1 MAEKERPLYTLYK
14 GLKANNYD
22 VPDNYDSFEKT
33 LTEAGNGGANS
44 RHALYNSLKEQNFD
58 VPDTYEQFYSNL
70 FTPVNKTTSRAL
82 GGFVPMSDADKA
94 RFSRNA
100 VAISAQAGQAVQ
112 RFKNTQRA
120 SSIKKRQQKKQ
131 SDFGRV
137 DLGTKKTAYGT
148 ENAVRDDFGID
159 QATGKVGTYI
169 TSSGEE
175 IGNEYEAG
183 QQQQAED
190 KYNAAYNDAVKSGEI
205 PSTFDVVDK
214 NGNYDLYE
222 NVGQNG
228 THVTEE
234 GARRQLDAKIADAT
248 ARLADINARIKEIDA
263 RDGNPL
269 LSYSASIG
277 AGSGASTERK
287 QLGLA
292 RTQVENEL
300 RSLDAIQKQPDRNWL
315 QNMWQGFS
323 DTALTANAWDF
334 GLNDFAVMG
343 QMERIKAKADNNIPL
358 TNEEKRLAQSKI
370 GSDAAAALADE
381 EMGRAYRWSGIAGQS
396 VPFMFDFLVTGGFG
410 GLTHAAGR
418 AAVKFAAKKGMG
430 TLGKNVLKYTGVTA
444 ANIVGSYAMAGTE
457 QFFKTGADIMNRH
470 LGTLYQDEN
479 GNYKFGTFD
488 EKGNLVKDGGEEFG
502 TALYKGLTAAMLENY
517 TEKVFRHT
525 HFKRAAS
532 KALSAHFPKFASFLA
547 TKGAPKWMKHL
558 GIDGLGEEIM
568 EEEINIPLNALL
580 VGDNKLSDLGDLK
593 QQGDIIFGIGLSVG
607 SMYALDTIIP
617 KGVAKIYN
625 NAQYYRFKNKMD
637 NVDSRLQQMMG
648 DRWNEWKDKIDG
660 TPNEEM
666 GVVIRDVS
674 QQKQSGSLNEQEINS
689 IGDYISNLAKVRG
702 YNLAKTT
709 EVEAK
714 AATGEETTPEDEHQ
728 QEQEQAYSEGQ
739 DAEGEEKH
747 EIQMQ
752 TAEAEANLAS
762 MLGVSV
768 EQMENVDLDSMLGEN
783 DQLDLAIYEYQS
795 ANARYQGVMDK
806 AQSAVDSAEENAR
819 AEVQR
824 RMDASRGTVR
834 NATIKSASND
844 LNGGEDYGVYIVSGN
859 VATNEDGTINVADS
873 DDMILYFDPLTGK
886 IEHADASRFS
896 SLGEEVD
903 AELTIQQTVEL
914 ARQDAIAGVTRDI
927 DGKVGEG
934 SQFVVIDNQGQQHI
948 YEVLADNGDGTAF
961 ISIDGNV
968 MENVFPSFDELQK
981 MKDDT
986 DKMRVSDYVA
996 ERQAEREQQQ
1006 QVDEQEKQKAE
1017 KKVKSIDWSQLIDP
1031 DGNITTA
1038 TIEGE
1043 DKLAFVVGR
1052 TPSGKLRVAYL
1063 NDDDTVEKRKGL
1075 VSPDKVMLGEP
1086 IALDEYRQMMGDT
1099 NNEQST
1105 NGEEIV
1111 DDASTKEVE
1120 DSGETGGSGSGIES
1134 KVVSDKDFDIDSNA
1148 QSSEN
1153 VSKEKEAPKFSD
1165 GTPIPLDKDGEV
1177 DFSQMTPGQAVEW
1190 YDTNLG
1196 DDAQGVIDA
1205 SVASAKKALDKAQKV
1220 SVKPAKPSEMVKAR
1234 QEKLASIDA
1243 AQTAY
1248 DNAVAVSNAYNEM
1261 LLGRALETPGGRKS
1275 LLDKAK
1281 AKFDRLKNKD
1291 EWKNNQ
1297 QALWNETI
1305 GNVLHRL
1312 YDGTGIN
1319 VFDPVPLT
1327 IEEYVSGSLVP
1338 YSLNYE
1344 GTDTSKGVKQET
1356 GLERKDFA
1364 KSHVL
1369 AAEGKGMTVDAF
1381 VHKLWDNRP
1390 SQFDSATTQ
1399 DIRAALLS
1407 LITSDMNAYDM
1418 RNVIQ
1423 SNRIAEAERMLE
1435 DEKNAADNA
1444 AHQEEQKENAGVDTS
1459 AEEGTTP
1466 EEDELSPEETGTSEE
1481 QQSGE
1486 QLDNTPS
1493 DNMIFG
1499 EQLSENDLP
1508 FSPNDGNQVV
1518 GSEERKEMVD
1528 KNKVTVE
1535 QVSEAFIPKKLQRA
1549 IARIAKMMPKVDGKP
1564 LNVQYLYSADADGWF
1579 DRDTNTLYLALD
1591 SSKALQMVFGHEM
1604 THAIKSM
1611 NTSAYDELKGL
1622 VKEFLGADFDKAVD
1636 ATEKFYN
1643 AHGVNYDNKE
1653 DYEEEVIAD
1662 GIGTIIND
1670 LNLTK
1675 GIALRMSHPLLAA
1688 FHDVLMKIRLAF
1700 RLSDDGT
1707 YEMLTHAVR
1716 TIEKAYVDTAKGTFN
1731 DNQGE
1736 SGEHVAFSLREKPEP
1751 KKKGVG
1757 YKVFFLKDG
1766 KLYPPMVANPN
1777 GAATPVGVWL
1787 DADAAPIAGESK
1799 TGRPQVKQGGKGTQ
1813 GGSGK
1818 LAYRPGWHLGVIPYA
1833 LQFNRKDAE
1842 GNKTLFPKDFVFA
1855 EVEYAADVDYQKEAN
1870 EAGINPSGKY
1880 QHSLAGLKHLPT
1892 DGYYMYRT
1900 NPNPETDPWVITG
1913 AMKVNRILTRAEQA
1927 DLVKKA
1933 GRTPQI
1939 IQEGDNVTDDV
1950 VAAINHEIANAPKFS
1965 LKVYH
1970 GSGADFDEFDFDHMG
1985 EGAGSQAFGWGGYVT
2000 SSKKIGKSYAQSGM
2014 QTRTMMVKNN
2024 GKWFEFSEG
2033 DPMFKIADE
2042 AMYLIESEG
2051 LRGARNFA
2059 NRWKE
2064 AADTEEVRQQ
2074 WAMVAGLLN
2083 NHTKAD
2089 FKSRYPSHL
2098 YEVEIPDDNG
2108 NNYLDWEKPLTD
2120 EQKDKIAKQLK
2131 KLKID
2136 VADYE
2141 RRGFSLDSSF
2151 GDVYYFLTNA
2161 LKNTKKWQD
2170 VNAMRA
2176 TSKFLASLDF
2186 TGIKYPAGTIMG
2198 GAENGDTNYVIFK
2211 PEDMIIASHTKFS
2224 LRDAKPV
2231 RFEVGKSLSE
2241 EEKKEALSTL
2251 KDSYKE
2257 NNVPFHLEENANGKE
2272 RRVYEPTANDY
2283 MVSDITGRSL
2293 RYYITLPDGRIAH
2306 PTEVYPNV
2314 SNKEVETSLKK
2325 RDVIGDEAK
2334 KLIEG
2339 NIKKLESSVA
2349 DISKVISI
2357 LSQLQ
2362 ALQHETTDVGYGFE
2376 NPQSYNYKTGIFTSN
2391 ANQAVDYVVR
2401 RMRRKEE
2408 ISNDVVDAV
2417 KKAVNDSYGM
2427 VDNLIDGLS
2436 NSVKPSGVGVFGNI
2450 YNQFRGKAK
2459 EAIGFLKNLGSG
2471 EATAALHHHTIGDI
2485 SLVWGDKKTGLAKIL
2500 RKHPEVVDD
2509 LQSIIDGM
2517 EVVSETDNRIKLESP
2532 THFAVVSKEFKGEPR
2547 DKWLL
2552 TAFEKKESL
2561 ANGKSMDTA
2570 TTSLGG
2576 DTALSQTKES
2586 AAKIG
2591 NSSGTSKENGKK
2603 FSLRDEEYL
2612 KAVEDGD
2619 MEKAQKMVNEAAE
2632 KAGYTSGSDYQGTSA
2647 FNGSAPWGN
2656 GYFLTKE
2663 ERKEAWDNGE
2673 FEGESTLGDYIND
2686 GIDGGNLEELTN
2698 SASYRAADNMRK
2710 KAILNVRNAI
2720 NGKAK
2725 TIKMYR
2731 SVPSSVK
2738 EGSFRNG
2745 DWITPSKD
2753 YAKDNANIH
2762 GWGKDYRIIEQEV
2775 PVDEVW
2781 FDGNDIAE
2789 WGYGREEDYANDTDF
2804 AYKNTKNNKKLF
2816 DAVTYDDNGN
2826 VIPLSKR
2833 FDEADSDIRFS
2844 LAGLSGAANS
2854 DKAEGVIT
2862 RLQNFNIALKMVKDG
2877 KDAKAI
2883 KMATGWEKGAD
2894 GKWRYEIADA
2904 NITEYDIPD
2913 NIFYNGNIAWNRW
2926 GWSNPIGTLYDILD
2940 APGLFKFYPEL
2951 KDIKVSL
2958 INSNKYNG
2966 GYVDNY
2972 KRLLINK
2979 DLCKMKNGKLI
2990 VNESAKKT
2998 IVHEVQHVIQDI
3010 EGFAKGGNADMFVDN
3025 DIRFAEFDKKVKEQF
3040 GKADAETLAGIIYN
3054 KTPEYVDFKKKLID
3068 IGWNDFFKALRETR
3082 KYTTDNEFMNW
3093 YHKFVEQAKLGSAW
3107 EQYHRLGGEVEA
3119 RNVQKRMGMSAEE
3132 RRNSLAAETEDVPR
3146 SEQDIRFSLKDP
3158 DKTMVGVHNI
3168 SQDKLLKAIK
3178 QGGLANPS
3186 VAVIDASK
3194 QQHEGYGEISLV
3206 MPSSKIAKR
3215 TGRNAGTWQG
3225 DAWTPTYP
3233 QVERQMD
3240 SKGSEKASSDVMS
3253 VPREMQSAVRRD
3265 IDRWLD
3271 NDSANSG
3278 MAYLFLHERGEAPQ
3292 MKKTASKYD
3301 EKVYNELRFVTAG
3314 DFNISGIGESDTKKV
3329 LGMYIDARY
3338 GGDRKAYEQSIKE
3351 WLDRNKA
3358 YLDKGKTEGFRYAMA
3373 KKNLE
3378 MYDEYGFNYD
3388 SVQRFVS
3395 DVQVD
3400 GRKGGKADIEGT
3412 LKSAEDYITE
3422 HNLENDFEKW
3432 IGDKEEQYGIKE
3444 VIFDGFTPS
3453 GKRRYVA
3460 NTLQNVSKIMK
3471 KQGRNGSS
3479 SLGFSFN
3486 NFAAKLM
3493 SSYGKLDEIRSKKGL
3508 LTSNHEDLDKFRE
3521 KWGDVFLDL
3530 GKKCQPDSENPF
3542 DDYGMERLSEAA
3554 LQRDPQAYLKK
3565 EYNVDFSDKD
3575 LKRLNEMIKA
3585 IKDEYPAMYF
3595 ETKFE
3600 RPVMFDEFSAAVV
3613 PSSARKE
3620 VKDALDE
3627 AGVPIFEYDT
3637 QKDGDRK
3644 RAFDEA
3650 VNSGGNIMFS
3660 LRYDDYEKS
3669 LADWKKRNGLAKDAK
3684 RPEMPQQLPNESKF
3698 DFMKRVNKYLGEKA
3712 LWNTAPTYEG
3722 HLLFSGDA
3730 VGYLNSEL
3738 QRGSVLARI
3747 AVQDSM
3753 LPIRI
3758 AQDGIMRQLGLDKIG
3773 VGEDAYTAENR
3784 SHGKAKNEF
3793 EEYNQVYLQPLRK
3806 AYHAMKKALGDSYD
3820 NVKVYMMS
3828 KHGLERNAFIAFRD
3842 ALKKDFT
3849 TRQKGKKDIFD
3860 ADGMQKAY
3868 NGYKSDV
3875 GRILNDANYAAG
3887 TIDYATYR
3895 QNDDAIRTKY
3905 APSYPEFRYDD
3916 DGNVRDYAG
3925 LSALYSE
3932 AADFEVAAA
3941 ENVKSVENAHSV
3953 EAMNLWDATN
3963 AATKKILKDSYQ
3975 AGMMGKSVYDYV
3987 RDMYS
3992 NYIPLRGWDGTSA
4005 DQVWDYIGG
4014 GRGAFNQTM
4023 KKAGGRKSIADDPI
4037 AYIENMAESG
4047 ILLNNKNY
4055 VKQHL
4060 LLLAEN
4066 HPTKLLTVS
4075 KAWYV
4080 KSKDAFGNDIWTIA
4094 SPNIPADM
4102 TDPEKISQA
4111 IAQFDKDMRDLEA
4124 MEEATQKRGRLDIEY
4139 PQTHGEERE
4148 HEVRVLRDGE
4158 EYVIYVNGDPQL
4170 AQAMNN
4176 ARAQRVRERQS
4187 GIFDRGLAWLGRKM
4201 AAAYTSLSP
4210 LFIPANFTRDLTMTL
4225 ASTAIREDARYN
4237 YLLRKN
4243 FLTNWNSLPLVM
4255 KYQSGELRQKVE
4267 DGTATKKE
4275 QMFYDFMMNGGETG
4289 FVSTMEVED
4298 FKRKIQE
4305 ELRDMDRMVANPKRI
4320 GHAIMDTIELLNRA
4334 IEDSNRFLVYMTSI
4348 EYGRPIEEA
4357 INNAK
4362 DVTLNFNR
4370 KGTGEYGWQ
4379 IVRNVYLFVNPAI
4392 QSLQT
4397 LGALAKHHPYK
4408 FTAVTSLWL
4417 ASGVLVPAVNNLL
4430 LSMFGGDDDKDK
4442 YWSFSKWDRRNNFI
4456 MWIPFTK
4463 NFIKIPLAQ
4472 EFRGFYAV
4480 GDFLASM
4487 LMGGEKA
4494 KESWKDYALDFIG
4507 QVVDMSPLD
4516 PTGYDGEV
4524 AISLMPNAVR
4534 PFFELAFNVD
4544 FTGKP
4549 LFKDSEFNKY
4559 DPNFTKAYAGTPDWL
4574 VRTSRFVNSL
4584 GNPYPDVQQNAID
4597 RFGNPRYNLNNPA
4610 VVDHVLSSYLGGAYT
4625 FGSQAIGVLTKA
4637 LNSDSEVKMADIPL
4651 LSRFAANPD
4660 DRPVAKKQG
4669 DVFWDMKEQ
4678 QDRTKNT
4685 LSKLKKEAKSSGD
4698 YSTLEY
4704 FFKSDQYAKFKE
4716 NEPKIKQYEEDK
4728 KKENAEKDGE
4738 EYKPHK
4744 STGGDIYKKHATSND
4759 DFEDMK
4765 MDLLWKKV
4773 SGFKTAYDGMVALG
4787 NSQSKAYY
4795 NQHSS
4800 AIDAADEVSTLRSSM
4815 NDLKKEM
4822 LTDGGKDGYNAED
4835 MKEIR
4840 ELRKQ
4845 AISILESAAKTIQ
4858 KGK

>member
-1 MAEKERPLYTLYK
+1 MEIKSYIMAEKERPLYTLYK

-22 VPDNYDSFEKT
+22 VPENYDSFEKT

-44 RHALYNSLKEQNFD
+44 RHTLYNSLKEQNFD
-58 VPDTYEQFYSNL
+58 VPDTYERFYSNL

-82 GGFVPMSDADKA
+82 GGSVPMSDADKA

-100 VAISAQAGQAVQ
+100 AAISAQAGQTVQ

-120 SSIKKRQQKKQ
+120 SNIKQRQQKRQ
-131 SDFGRV
+131 NDFGRV
-137 DLGTKKTAYGT
+137 DLGTSKTAYGT
-148 ENAVRDDFGID
+148 DNAVRDEFGID
-159 QATGKVGTYI
+159 PATGKVGTYI

-183 QQQQAED
+183 QQQQTED
-190 KYNAAYNDAVKSGEI
+190 KYNAAYNEAVEKGEI
-205 PSTFDVVDK
+205 PSAFDVVDK

-234 GARRQLDAKIADAT
+234 GARKQLDAKIADAT
-248 ARLADINARIKEIDA
+248 TRLADINARIKEIDA

-277 AGSGASTERK
+277 GGSGASDERRK
-287 QLGLA
+287 LGLA
-292 RTQVENEL
+292 KTQVEKEL
-300 RSLDAIQKQPDRNWL
+300 RSLDAIRKQPDRNWL
-315 QNMWQGFS
+315 QNMGQGFA
-323 DTALTANAWDF
+323 DTALTTNAWDF

-343 QMERIKAKADNNIPL
+343 QMERIKSKVDNNIPL

-370 GSDAAAALADE
+370 GADAAAALADD
-381 EMGRAYRWSGIAGQS
+381 EMGKAYRWSGIAGQS

-410 GLTHAAGR
+410 GLTHAAGK

-430 TLGKNVLKYTGVTA
+430 TFGKNVLKYTGVTA

-457 QFFKTGADIMNRH
+457 QFAKTGADIMNRH
-470 LGTLYQDEN
+470 MGTLYQDEN
-479 GNYKFGTFD
+479 GNYAFGTFD
-488 EKGNLVKDGGEEFG
+488 DNGNLIKDGGEGFG

-532 KALSAHFPKFASFLA
+532 KALSSHFPKFASFMA
-547 TKGAPKWMKHL
+547 TKGAPKWMKGL

-580 VGDNKLSDLGDLK
+580 VGDNKLSDLGDIK

-607 SMYALDTIIP
+607 GMYALNATP
-617 KGVAKIYN
+617 KGAAKVYN
-625 NAQYYRFKNKMD
+625 HAQYYRFKNKMD
-637 NVDSRLQQMMG
+637 NVDNSLQQMIG
-648 DRWNEWKDKIDG
+648 DRWSEWKDRIDN

-666 GVVIRDVS
+666 GAVINDVL
-674 QQKQSGSLNEQEINS
+674 QQKQSGSLNEQEINT

-709 EVEAK
+709 ELDAK
-714 AATGEETTPEDEHQ
+714 AATGEETTPEDERQ
-728 QEQEQAYSEGQ
+728 QEQEQAYAEGQ

-752 TAEAEANLAS
+752 TAEAEGNLAS
-762 MLGVSV
+762 ILGVS
-768 EQMENVDLDSMLGEN
+768 EGQLENMDLDSLLGEN
-783 DQLDLAIYEYQS
+783 DQLDLAIYEYQNAS
-795 ANARYQGVMDK
+795 ARYQGVMDK
-806 AQSAVDSAEENAR
+806 AQSAVDAAEENAR

-824 RMDASRGTVR
+824 RMDTSRGTVR
-834 NATIKSASND
+834 NATIKFASND
-844 LNGGEDYGVYIVSGN
+844 QNGGEDYGVYIVSGN
-859 VATNEDGTINVADS
+859 LVANEDGTINVSDS
-873 DDMILYFDPLTGK
+873 DDMILYFDPLSGK
-886 IEHADASRFS
+886 IEHGDASRFA

-903 AELTIQQTVEL
+903 AEQTIQQTAEL

-934 SQFVVIDNQGQQHI
+934 SQFVVIDNQGQQHV
-948 YEVLADNGDGTAF
+948 YEVLADNGDGTASV
-961 ISIDGNV
+961 SIDGNV
-968 MENVFPSFDELQK
+968 IEGAYPTFEELQK

-986 DKMRVSDYVA
+986 DNMRVANSVA
-996 ERQAEREQQQ
+996 TRQAEREQQQ
-1006 QVDEQEKQKAE
+1006 IAEQQQQQQAEQQVN
-1017 KKVKSIDWSQLIDP
+1017 SIDFSQLIDP
-1031 DGNITTA
+1031 EGTITTA
-1038 TIEGE
+1038 TIDGEE
-1043 DKLAFVVGR
+1043 DKVAFVVGR
-1052 TPSGKLRVAYL
+1052 TPSGKLRIAYL
-1063 NDDDTVEKRKGL
+1063 NDDGSVEKRKGL
-1075 VSPDKVMLGEP
+1075 VSPGKVMQGEP
-1086 IALDEYRQMMGDT
+1086 IAVDEYKQMMGEQIA
-1099 NNEQST
+1099 EQST
-1105 NGEEIV
+1105 NAEVV
-1111 DDASTKEVE
+1111 DDSATKEVV
-1120 DSGETGGSGSGIES
+1120 DSGIVDENAAEQVADVAPAEEET
-1134 KVVSDKDFDIDSNA
+1134 K
-1148 QSSEN
+1148 Q
-1153 VSKEKEAPKFSD
+1153 APTFSD
-1165 GTPIPLDKDGEV
+1165 GTLIPLDKDGEA
-1177 DFSQMTPGQAVEW
+1177 DFSQMRPEQAVEW

-1196 DDAQGVIDA
+1196 EDAQGVIDA
-1205 SVASAKKALDKAQKV
+1205 NVASAKKALDKAQNV
-1220 SVKPAKPSEMVKAR
+1220 AVKPAKPSEMVKAR
-1234 QEKLASIDA
+1234 QEKQAAIDA

-1248 DNAVAVSNAYNEM
+1248 DNAVAVSNAYND
-1261 LLGRALETPGGRKS
+1261 LQLNRSLATPEGRKT

-1281 AKFDRLKNKD
+1281 AKYNRLKNKD

-1297 QALWNETI
+1297 QALWNDTV

-1312 YDGTGIN
+1312 YDNSSVN
-1319 VFDPVPLT
+1319 VFDHEPQT
-1327 IEEYVSGSLVP
+1327 MEEYVSNYLVP
-1338 YSLNYE
+1338 FSLNYE
-1344 GTDTSKGVKQET
+1344 GKDTSKGVKQET

-1369 AAEGKGMTVDAF
+1369 AAEGKGKTVDDF
-1381 VHKLWDNRP
+1381 VHQLWENRP
-1390 SQFDSATTQ
+1390 SQFDSATDQ
-1399 DIRAALLS
+1399 DVRNALLD

-1418 RNVIQ
+1418 RHVIEN
-1423 SNRIAEAERMLE
+1423 NRIAQAEKMLE
-1435 DEKNAADNA
+1435 DEKSAAENAAY
-1444 AHQEEQKENAGVDTS
+1444 QEELSKNTPS
-1459 AEEGTTP
+1459 EEASPSSETVAT
-1466 EEDELSPEETGTSEE
+1466 EEQPEE
-1481 QQSGE
+1481 QQT
-1486 QLDNTPS
+1486 DAPS
-1493 DNMIFG
+1493 DNLPFG

-1508 FSPNDGNQVV
+1508 FSPNDENKVV
-1518 GSEERKEMVD
+1518 DSEERKKMVD
-1528 KNKVTVE
+1528 KNKVTVD
-1535 QVSEAFIPKKLQRA
+1535 QVSEAFIPKKLQRG
-1549 IARIAKMMPKVDGKP
+1549 IARIAKMMPKIDGKP
-1564 LNVQYLYSADADGWF
+1564 LKVQYLYSADADGWF

-1591 SSKALQMVFGHEM
+1591 SSKALQIIFGHEM

-1622 VKEFLGADFDKAVD
+1622 VKEFLGTDFDKAVD

-1643 AHGVNYDNKE
+1643 AHGVNYTNKE

-1751 KKKGVG
+1751 KKKGIG
-1757 YKVFFLKDG
+1757 YKVFLLKDG

-1813 GGSGK
+1813 GGSGM

-1833 LQFNRKDAE
+1833 LQFNRKDAD
-1842 GNKTLFPKDFVFA
+1842 GNKTLFPKNFVFA
-1855 EVEYAADVDYQKEAN
+1855 EVEYAADVDYQQEAHD
-1870 EAGINPSGKY
+1870 AGINPSGKY

-1933 GRTPQI
+1933 GRTPQS
-1939 IQEGDNVTDDV
+1939 IQDGDIVTDDA
-1950 VAAINHEIANAPKFS
+1950 VAAINKEIEDAPKFS

-2000 SSKKIGKSYAQSGM
+2000 SSKKIGKIYAQSGM
-2014 QTRTMMVKNN
+2014 QTRTVMVKNN

-2033 DPMFKIADE
+2033 DPMFNIVDE
-2042 AMYLIESEG
+2042 AMYLIKSEG

-2059 NRWKE
+2059 NKWKE
-2064 AADTEEVRQQ
+2064 DADTEEVRQQ
-2074 WAMVAGLLN
+2074 WAKVADLLN

-2098 YEVEIPDDNG
+2098 YEVDIPDDKG
-2108 NNYLDWEKPLTD
+2108 KNYLDWSEKVPSDVLAKIGVVLD
-2120 EQKDKIAKQLK
+2120 ERGIMLSDATTNGDMKASEYLAKYKDDWDGNTLYSELVSDLGGQKEAS
-2131 KLKID
+2131 KLLSD
-2136 VADYE
+2136 A
-2141 RRGFSLDSSF
+2141 GL
-2151 GDVYYFLTNA
+2151 
-2161 LKNTKKWQD
+2161 
-2170 VNAMRA
+2170 
-2176 TSKFLASLDF
+2176 

-2198 GAENGDTNYVIFK
+2198 GAEKGDTNYVIFK
-2211 PEDMIIASHTKFS
+2211 PEDMNIASHTKFS
-2224 LRDAKPV
+2224 IRTYHGSQAS
-2231 RFEVGKSLSE
+2231 FEHFDHSFMGSGE
-2241 EEKKEALSTL
+2241 GAQAYGWGT
-2251 KDSYKE
+2251 Y
-2257 NNVPFHLEENANGKE
+2257 
-2272 RRVYEPTANDY
+2272 
-2283 MVSDITGRSL
+2283 VS
-2293 RYYITLPDGRIAH
+2293 
-2306 PTEVYPNV
+2306 
-2314 SNKEVETSLKK
+2314 EVEGIAKAYAK
-2325 RDVIGDEAK
+2325 QNAK
-2334 KLIEG
+2334 KHTPSKFTYKGEPMSFETPTTIYQVALDMDKY
-2339 NIKKLESSVA
+2339 NIS
-2349 DISKVISI
+2349 
-2357 LSQLQ
+2357 
-2362 ALQHETTDVGYGFE
+2362 
-2376 NPQSYNYKTGIFTSN
+2376 
-2391 ANQAVDYVVR
+2391 
-2401 RMRRKEE
+2401 
-2408 ISNDVVDAV
+2408 
-2417 KKAVNDSYGM
+2417 
-2427 VDNLIDGLS
+2427 
-2436 NSVKPSGVGVFGNI
+2436 
-2450 YNQFRGKAK
+2450 AK
-2459 EAIGFLKNLGSG
+2459 EAISKMIDANEKKLSNVDDTPFGKIRKNQIQSVLNLLKGLNPSDFNIEEDYDTIAQNLTNTKSG
-2471 EATAALHHHTIGDI
+2471 LSLLENELKDANSYVDLYSTRLEDAQKELAKAKESGTGLGVDMYESDVSYYSEQVKKYKDKVKTKEGDI
-2485 SLVWGDKKTGLAKIL
+2485 EDVKAKVDALQKKLDSMEKPRNIYTVEIPDDTGDNYIDWDGKVSDNAAMNIAKGIVAKDIDAAIDMFGKYGNFIVKDEVRQLHDRKDEIKKDKLAERLAKAISGY
-2500 RKHPEVVDD
+2500 R
-2509 LQSIIDGM
+2509 GG
-2517 EVVSETDNRIKLESP
+2517 
-2532 THFAVVSKEFKGEPR
+2532 AVYE
-2547 DKWLL
+2547 D
-2552 TAFEKKESL
+2552 L
-2561 ANGKSMDTA
+2561 ANV
-2570 TTSLGG
+2570 LGG
-2576 DTALSQTKES
+2576 QKAASLMLKDAGFDGVKVIAKRNTGGNKEGKMNYVIFDENN
-2586 AAKIG
+2586 AKII
-2591 NSSGTSKENGKK
+2591 NHEK

-2619 MEKAQKMVNEAAE
+2619 MVKAQKMVNEAAE

-2663 ERKEAWDNGE
+2663 ERKEAWDNGD

-2720 NGKAK
+2720 QDKAK

-2753 YAKDNANIH
+2753 YAKDNAKIH
-2762 GWGKDYRIIEQEV
+2762 GWGDDYRIIEQEV

-2804 AYKNTKNNKKLF
+2804 AYKNTKNNKKLL

-2826 VIPLSKR
+2826 VVPLSKR
-2833 FDEADSDIRFS
+2833 FNEADSDIRFS
-2844 LAGLSGAANS
+2844 LAGLSGAATA

-2862 RLQNFNIALKMVKDG
+2862 RLQNFNIALKMAKDG

-2894 GKWRYEIADA
+2894 GKWRYEMPDA
-2904 NITEYDIPD
+2904 KLSEYMDID
-2913 NIFYNGNIAWNRW
+2913 GK
-2926 GWSNPIGTLYDILD
+2926 GTMVKRYEEDMLWTGGKLGDVVD
-2940 APGLFKFYPEL
+2940 APEIFKAYPQLKDVDLNTDSMTGDNPSNGSYDPNTKTITIHADEL
-2951 KDIKVSL
+2951 KYL
-2958 INSNKYNG
+2958 NSILN
-2966 GYVDNY
+2966 
-2972 KRLLINK
+2972 
-2979 DLCKMKNGKLI
+2979 
-2990 VNESAKKT
+2990 
-2998 IVHEVQHVIQDI
+2998 HEIQHAIQQI
-3010 EGFAKGGNADMFVDN
+3010 EGFAKGGNPREFTDTIEYVMS
-3025 DIRFAEFDKKVKEQF
+3025 DINQAVG
-3040 GKADAETLAGIIYN
+3040 GKLYDAGIIDN
-3054 KTPEYVDFKKKLID
+3054 NPDSV
-3068 IGWNDFFKALRETR
+3068 FKALNQKTTYGTLLRDNDSNLQHVAE
-3082 KYTTDNEFMNW
+3082 KYGYDNIFDL
-3093 YHKFVEQAKLGSAW
+3093 VENIPNIKSAY
-3107 EQYHRLGGEVEA
+3107 QKYNSLAGEVEA
-3119 RNVQKRMGMSAEE
+3119 RNVEKRMGMSAEE
-3132 RRNSLAAETEDVPR
+3132 RRNSLAEETEDVPR
-3146 SEQDIRFSLKDP
+3146 GEQSVRFSLKDP
-3158 DKTMVGVHNI
+3158 DKTMFGMHNI
-3168 SQDKLLKAIK
+3168 SVDKLRKAIK
-3178 QGGLANPS
+3178 QGGFAAPS
-3186 VAVIDASK
+3186 MGVVDSK
-3194 QQHEGYGEISLV
+3194 NGVYTDYGEITLI
-3206 MPSSKIAKR
+3206 PKAEKLDKR
-3215 TGRNAGTWQG
+3215 KGKNAGTFTA

-3233 QVERQMD
+3233 NV
-3240 SKGSEKASSDVMS
+3240 SLKASADGEHKIDRDTYDNKDMDDDMGLSMRDRWTTYLRDGGKPIWVAYQFLSETGKKPKLVKYPKEYPASVVKALKSIYEKGGRRRWIEDYTDDEFDTLANIYKKWRKDSGLDVPTEEELKDKIAAANERIATMKDGDLKDS
-3253 VPREMQSAVRRD
+3253 YIDYTNFLKKHGLTKNEVDNWMNKVMQSAKKQGKVNVRET
-3265 IDRWLD
+3265 
-3271 NDSANSG
+3271 NDLA
-3278 MAYLFLHERGEAPQ
+3278 
-3292 MKKTASKYD
+3292 
-3301 EKVYNELRFVTAG
+3301 
-3314 DFNISGIGESDTKKV
+3314 IKKV
-3329 LGMYIDARY
+3329 TENPKLSAEFNKWFDSKLEEY
-3338 GGDRKAYEQSIKE
+3338 GV
-3351 WLDRNKA
+3351 
-3358 YLDKGKTEGFRYAMA
+3358 
-3373 KKNLE
+3373 
-3378 MYDEYGFNYD
+3378 DEYLYNGM
-3388 SVQRFVS
+3388 
-3395 DVQVD
+3395 
-3400 GRKGGKADIEGT
+3400 
-3412 LKSAEDYITE
+3412 
-3422 HNLENDFEKW
+3422 
-3432 IGDKEEQYGIKE
+3432 
-3444 VIFDGFTPS
+3444 TPS
-3453 GKRRYVA
+3453 GKRKYVP
-3460 NTLQNVSKIMK
+3460 NTVENAVKIMK
-3471 KQGRNGSS
+3471 KQGVVGGYND
-3479 SLGFSFN
+3479 
-3486 NFAAKLM
+3486 FAVNVGTFIAHLAPSANTLAAMKKNKDKLIPF
-3493 SSYGKLDEIRSKKGL
+3493 GDERHGEMRKQI
-3508 LTSNHEDLDKFRE
+3508 TSEFQ
-3521 KWGDVFLDL
+3521 DL
-3530 GKKCQPDSENPF
+3530 GSILKINPNDAWDDS
-3542 DDYGMERLSEAA
+3542 GMYRMQELA
-3554 LQRDPQAYLKK
+3554 DVKPKNLKK
-3565 EYNVDFSDKD
+3565 YIADNWDKEVSDGWVERYNELVDT
-3575 LKRLNEMIKA
+3575 IKN
-3585 IKDEYPAMYF
+3585 DYPVYYF
-3595 ETKFE
+3595 ETKFM
-3600 RPVMFDEFSAAVV
+3600 RPYGLDEFEKAIV
-3613 PSSARKE
+3613 PKDTPE
-3620 VKDALDE
+3620 DVLDALKN
-3627 AGVPIFEYDT
+3627 AGIDVHTYNNK
-3637 QKDGDRK
+3637 KDREKVTMDAINDR
-3644 RAFDEA
+3644 DD
-3650 VNSGGNIMFS
+3650 IMFS
-3660 LRYDDYEKS
+3660 LRYPDYEKA

-3684 RPEMPQQLPNESKF
+3684 RPEMPQQQPNESKF

-3722 HLLFSGDA
+3722 HLLYSNEA

-3753 LPIRI
+3753 LPIRK
-3758 AQDGIMRQLGLDKIG
+3758 AQEGIMRQLGLDKIG

-3828 KHGLERNAFIAFRD
+3828 KHGLERNAVIAFRD

-3849 TRQKGKKDIFD
+3849 TKEKGKKDVFD
-3860 ADGMQKAY
+3860 ADGMQNAY

-3875 GRILNDANYAAG
+3875 ARIMNDANYAAG

-3916 DGNVRDYAG
+3916 EGNLRDYAG

-3932 AADFEVAAA
+3932 APDFEVAAA
-3941 ENVKSVENAHSV
+3941 ENVRDVENAHGA
-3953 EAMNLWDATN
+3953 ETTALWDATN

-3975 AGMMGKSVYDYV
+3975 AGMMSKGVYDYV

-4005 DQVWDYIGG
+4005 DQVWNYVGG
-4014 GRGAFNQTM
+4014 GRGAFNQAM
-4023 KKAGGRKSIADDPI
+4023 KKAEGRKSIADDPI

-4111 IAQFDKDMRDLEA
+4111 IAQFEKDMRDLEA

-4176 ARAQRVRERQS
+4176 VRAQRVRENQS
-4187 GIFDRGLAWLGRKM
+4187 GVLDRSLAWLGRKM

-4225 ASTAIREDARYN
+4225 ASTAIREDGRYN

-4243 FLTNWNSLPLVM
+4243 FATHWNSLPLVM
-4255 KYQSGELRQKVE
+4255 KYQSGKLRQKVE
-4267 DGTATKKE
+4267 DGTATKTE

-4289 FVSTMEVED
+4289 FVSTMEVDD
-4298 FKRKIQE
+4298 FKKKIQND
-4305 ELRDMDRMVANPKRI
+4305 LKDMDRVRVNPKRI
-4320 GHAIMDTIELLNRA
+4320 GHAIMDSIELLNRA

-4357 INNAK
+4357 VNNAK

-4379 IVRNVYLFVNPAI
+4379 MVRNLYLFINPAI

-4397 LGALAKHHPYK
+4397 LGALAKHNPYK
-4408 FTAVTSLWL
+4408 FNAVTSLWL

-4430 LSMFGGDDDKDK
+4430 LGMFGGDDDKDK

-4463 NFIKIPLAQ
+4463 DFIKIPLAQ
-4472 EFRGFYAV
+4472 EFRGFYSV
-4480 GDFLASM
+4480 GDMIASK
-4487 LMGGEKA
+4487 LMGGDKA
-4494 KESWKDYALDFIG
+4494 TESWGDYAQDFLG
-4507 QVVDMSPLD
+4507 QVVDMLPLD
-4516 PTGYDGEV
+4516 PTGYDGNV
-4524 AISLMPNAVR
+4524 AVSLMPNAIR
-4534 PFFELAFNVD
+4534 PFFELSFNVD

-4574 VRTSRFVNSL
+4574 VRTSRLVNSL

-4597 RFGNPRYNLNNPA
+4597 RFGDPRYNLNNPA

-4625 FGSQAIGVLTKA
+4625 FGSQAVGVLTKA
-4637 LNSDSEVKMADIPL
+4637 LNSDSEIKTADIPL

-4669 DVFWDMKEQ
+4669 DVFWNMKEQ

-4685 LSKLKKEAKSSGD
+4685 LSKLKKEAKASGD
-4698 YSTLEY
+4698 FSTLEGFY
-4704 FFKSDQYAKFKE
+4704 QSEQYAKYKE

-4728 KKENAEKDGE
+4728 KKENAEKDGD

-4744 STGGDIYKKHATSND
+4744 TTGGDIYKRHATSDD

-4787 NSQSKAYY
+4787 NSQSETYY
-4795 NQHSS
+4795 RQHS
-4800 AIDAADEVSTLRSSM
+4800 AVIDAADEASTLRSSM
-4815 NDLKKEM
+4815 NELKKGM
-4822 LTDGGKDGYNAED
+4822 LTDEGKDGYNAKD

-4845 AISILESAAKTIQ
+4845 AISILENAAKTIQ

>member
-14 GLKANNYD
+14 GLKANNFD

-44 RHALYNSLKEQNFD
+44 RHTLYNSLKEQNFD
-58 VPDTYEQFYSNL
+58 VPDTYERFYSNL

-82 GGFVPMSDADKA
+82 GGSVPMSDADKA

-100 VAISAQAGQAVQ
+100 AAISAQAGQAVQ

-120 SSIKKRQQKKQ
+120 SKNKQRQKKRRN
-131 SDFGRV
+131 DFGRV
-137 DLGTKKTAYGT
+137 DLGTSKTAYGT
-148 ENAVRDDFGID
+148 DNAVRDEFGID
-159 QATGKVGTYI
+159 PATGKVGTYI

-183 QQQQAED
+183 QQQQTED
-190 KYNAAYNDAVKSGEI
+190 KYNAAYNEAVEKGEI
-205 PSTFDVVDK
+205 PSAFDVVDK

-222 NVGQNG
+222 NVGKNG

-234 GARRQLDAKIADAT
+234 GARKQLDAKIADAT
-248 ARLADINARIKEIDA
+248 ARLSDINARIKEIDA

-277 AGSGASTERK
+277 GGSGASDERR

-292 RTQVENEL
+292 RNQVEKEL

-315 QNMWQGFS
+315 QNMGQGFA

-343 QMERIKAKADNNIPL
+343 QLERIKSKVDNNIPL

-370 GSDAAAALADE
+370 GADAAAALADD
-381 EMGRAYRWSGIAGQS
+381 EMGKAYRWSGIAGQS

-410 GLTHAAGR
+410 GLTHAAGK
-418 AAVKFAAKKGMG
+418 AAVKYAAKKGMG

-457 QFFKTGADIMNRH
+457 QFAKTGADIMNRH
-470 LGTLYQDEN
+470 MGTLYQDEN
-479 GNYKFGTFD
+479 GNYAFGTFD
-488 EKGNLVKDGGEEFG
+488 DNGNLVKDGGEGFG

-532 KALSAHFPKFASFLA
+532 KALSSHFPKFASFMA
-547 TKGAPKWMKHL
+547 TKGAPKWMKGL

-580 VGDNKLSDLGDLK
+580 VGDNKLSDLGDIK

-607 SMYALDTIIP
+607 SMYALNAVP
-617 KGVAKIYN
+617 KGAAKVYN
-625 NAQYYRFKNKMD
+625 HAQYYRFKNKMD
-637 NVDSRLQQMMG
+637 NVDNSLQQMMG
-648 DRWNEWKDKIDG
+648 DRWSEWKDRIDN

-666 GVVIRDVS
+666 GAVINDVL
-674 QQKQSGSLNEQEINS
+674 QQKQSGSLNEQEINT

-709 EVEAK
+709 EMDAK
-714 AATGEETTPEDEHQ
+714 AATGEETTPEDERQ
-728 QEQEQAYSEGQ
+728 QEQEQAYAEGQ

-752 TAEAEANLAS
+752 TAEAEGNLAS
-762 MLGVSV
+762 ILGVSE
-768 EQMENVDLDSMLGEN
+768 EQLENMDLDSLLGEN
-783 DQLDLAIYEYQS
+783 DQLDLAIYEYQNAS
-795 ANARYQGVMDK
+795 ARYQGVMDK
-806 AQSAVDSAEENAR
+806 AQSAVDAAEENAR

-824 RMDASRGTVR
+824 RMDTSRGTVR
-834 NATIKSASND
+834 NATIKSVSND

-859 VATNEDGTINVADS
+859 LVANEDGTINVSDS
-873 DDMILYFDPLTGK
+873 DDMILYFDPLSGK
-886 IEHADASRFS
+886 IEHGDASRFA

-903 AELTIQQTVEL
+903 AEQTIQQTAEL

-934 SQFVVIDNQGQQHI
+934 SQFVVIDNQGQQHV
-948 YEVLADNGDGTAF
+948 YEVLADNGDGTASV
-961 ISIDGNV
+961 SIDGNV
-968 MENVFPSFDELQK
+968 IEGAYPTFEELQK

-986 DKMRVSDYVA
+986 DNMRVANSVA
-996 ERQAEREQQQ
+996 TRQAERQQQQIAEQQQ
-1006 QVDEQEKQKAE
+1006 QQQAEQQ
-1017 KKVKSIDWSQLIDP
+1017 VNSIDFSQLIDP
-1031 DGNITTA
+1031 NGTITTA

-1043 DKLAFVVGR
+1043 EDKLGFVVGY
-1052 TPSGKLRVAYL
+1052 TPSGKLRIAYL
-1063 NDDDTVEKRKGL
+1063 NDDGSVEKRKGL
-1075 VSPDKVMLGEP
+1075 VSPDKVMQGEP
-1086 IALDEYRQMMGDT
+1086 IAVDEYKQMMGEQIA
-1099 NNEQST
+1099 EQST
-1105 NGEEIV
+1105 NAEVV
-1111 DDASTKEVE
+1111 DDSATKEVV
-1120 DSGETGGSGSGIES
+1120 DSGTVDENAAEQVADVAPAEEET
-1134 KVVSDKDFDIDSNA
+1134 K
-1148 QSSEN
+1148 Q
-1153 VSKEKEAPKFSD
+1153 APTFSD
-1165 GTPIPLDKDGEV
+1165 GTPIPLDKDGEA
-1177 DFSQMTPGQAVEW
+1177 DFSQMRPEQAVEW

-1196 DDAQGVIDA
+1196 EDAQGVIDA
-1205 SVASAKKALDKAQKV
+1205 NVASAKKALDKAQNV
-1220 SVKPAKPSEMVKAR
+1220 AVKPAKPSEMVKAR
-1234 QEKLASIDA
+1234 QEKQAAIDA

-1261 LLGRALETPGGRKS
+1261 QLNRSLATPEGRKT

-1281 AKFDRLKNKD
+1281 VKYDRLKNKD

-1297 QALWNETI
+1297 QALWNDAV

-1312 YDGTGIN
+1312 YDNSSVN
-1319 VFDPVPLT
+1319 VFDHEPQT
-1327 IEEYVSGSLVP
+1327 MEEYVSNYLVP
-1338 YSLNYE
+1338 FSLNYE

-1369 AAEGKGMTVDAF
+1369 AAEGKGKTVDDF
-1381 VHKLWDNRP
+1381 VHQLWENRP
-1390 SQFDSATTQ
+1390 SQFESATDQ
-1399 DIRAALLS
+1399 DVRNALLD

-1418 RNVIQ
+1418 RHVIEN
-1423 SNRIAEAERMLE
+1423 NRIAQAEKMLE
-1435 DEKNAADNA
+1435 DEKSVAENAAY
-1444 AHQEEQKENAGVDTS
+1444 QEEQSKNTPSEEASPSSETS
-1459 AEEGTTP
+1459 AT
-1466 EEDELSPEETGTSEE
+1466 EE
-1481 QQSGE
+1481 QQTEEKATETQLVEE
-1486 QLDNTPS
+1486 QPEENTAEEQQTAAPS
-1493 DNMIFG
+1493 DNLPFG

-1518 GSEERKEMVD
+1518 DSEERKKMVD
-1528 KNKVTVE
+1528 KNKVTVD
-1535 QVSEAFIPKKLQRA
+1535 QVSEAFIPKKLQRG
-1549 IARIAKMMPKVDGKP
+1549 IARIAKMMPKIDGKP
-1564 LNVQYLYSADADGWF
+1564 LKVQYLYSADADGWF

-1622 VKEFLGADFDKAVD
+1622 VKEFLGTDFDKAVD

-1643 AHGVNYDNKE
+1643 AHGVNYTNKK

-1751 KKKGVG
+1751 KKKGIG
-1757 YKVFFLKDG
+1757 YKVFLLKDG

-1813 GGSGK
+1813 GGSGM

-1842 GNKTLFPKDFVFA
+1842 GNKTLFPKNFVFA
-1855 EVEYAADVDYQKEAN
+1855 EVEYAADVDYQQEAHD
-1870 EAGINPSGKY
+1870 AGINPSGKY

-1933 GRTPQI
+1933 GRTPQS
-1939 IQEGDNVTDDV
+1939 IQDGDIVTDDV
-1950 VAAINHEIANAPKFS
+1950 VAAINKEIADAPKFS
-1965 LKVYH
+1965 IRTYH
-1970 GSGADFDEFDFDHMG
+1970 GSQASFDHFDHSFMGSG
-1985 EGAGSQAFGWGGYVT
+1985 EGAQAYGWGTYVSEVEGIAKAYAKQNAKKHT
-2000 SSKKIGKSYAQSGM
+2000 PSKFTYKGEPMSFETPTTIYQVALDMDKYNISAKEAISKMIDANEKKLSNVDDTPFGKIRKNQIQSVLNLLKGLNPSDFSIEEDYDTIAQNLANTKSGLSLLENELKDANSYVDLYSTRLEDAQKELAKAKESGTGLGVDM
-2014 QTRTMMVKNN
+2014 YESDVAYYSEQVK
-2024 GKWFEFSEG
+2024 KYKDKVKTKEG
-2033 DPMFKIADE
+2033 D
-2042 AMYLIESEG
+2042 IEDVKAKVDALQKKLDSMEKP
-2051 LRGARNFA
+2051 RN
-2059 NRWKE
+2059 
-2064 AADTEEVRQQ
+2064 
-2074 WAMVAGLLN
+2074 
-2083 NHTKAD
+2083 
-2089 FKSRYPSHL
+2089 L
-2098 YEVEIPDDNG
+2098 YTVEIPDDNG
-2108 NNYLDWEKPLTD
+2108 DNYIDWDGKVSDNAAMNIAKGIVAKDIDAAIDMFEKYGNFIVRD
-2120 EQKDKIAKQLK
+2120 EVKQLHDRKDEIKKDKLSEKLGKAMSGFRGGAVYEDLANVLGGQKD
-2131 KLKID
+2131 
-2136 VADYE
+2136 
-2141 RRGFSLDSSF
+2141 
-2151 GDVYYFLTNA
+2151 
-2161 LKNTKKWQD
+2161 
-2170 VNAMRA
+2170 
-2176 TSKFLASLDF
+2176 ASLMLKDAGIDGVKVIAQRN
-2186 TGIKYPAGTIMG
+2186 TGGNKQGRM
-2198 GAENGDTNYVIFK
+2198 NYVIFDENNAK
-2211 PEDMIIASHTKFS
+2211 IVNHEKFS
-2224 LRDAKPV
+2224 LRSEDFPS
-2231 RFEVGKSLSE
+2231 RLKSAISE
-2241 EEKKEALSTL
+2241 TDVNPSEAQKKSGNYKKGHIKFGGYDFTIENP
-2251 KDSYKE
+2251 KDSERKG
-2257 NNVPFHLEENANGKE
+2257 VDKDGKE
-2272 RRVYEPTANDY
+2272 WSVKMHDTYGYIRGKIGKDGDHLDMFINDSADLDNWNGNVYVVDQVNE
-2283 MVSDITGRSL
+2283 
-2293 RYYITLPDGRIAH
+2293 DGSFDEH
-2306 PTEVYPNV
+2306 KVMYGYDSV
-2314 SNKEVETSLKK
+2314 
-2325 RDVIGDEAK
+2325 DEAK
-2334 KLIEG
+2334 KSYLANYSKGWKGLG
-2339 NIKKLESSVA
+2339 NITGVDKETFDKWLDSSNRKTKPFA
-2349 DISKVISI
+2349 DYRMLDSI
-2357 LSQLQ
+2357 
-2362 ALQHETTDVGYGFE
+2362 
-2376 NPQSYNYKTGIFTSN
+2376 
-2391 ANQAVDYVVR
+2391 
-2401 RMRRKEE
+2401 
-2408 ISNDVVDAV
+2408 
-2417 KKAVNDSYGM
+2417 
-2427 VDNLIDGLS
+2427 
-2436 NSVKPSGVGVFGNI
+2436 KPVGVGAFGNI

-2459 EAIGFLKNLGSG
+2459 EAINFLKKLGGG

-2500 RKHPEVVDD
+2500 RKHPEVVDN
-2509 LQSIIDGM
+2509 LQSIIDSM

-2547 DKWLL
+2547 EKWLL
-2552 TAFEKKESL
+2552 TAYEKKESL

-2576 DTALSQTKES
+2576 DTALSQTKDS
-2586 AAKIG
+2586 AAKIVKDFE
-2591 NSSGTSKENGKK
+2591 TSKENGEK
-2603 FSLRDEEYL
+2603 FSLRDEQIHSEQF
-2612 KAVEDGD
+2612 KDWFGD
-2619 MEKAQKMVNEAAE
+2619 WEKDPKNASKVVDENGEPLVVYHGTTNDETRRVWNEKAKSYDTSHEPFTVFKREVDGLPNSGLFFNSSENNAYEYGYNNYAVYLNAKNPLVIDCKGSLYNSIRHDGKTMDTYDWANWAE
-2632 KAGYTSGSDYQGTSA
+2632 E
-2647 FNGSAPWGN
+2647 N
-2656 GYFLTKE
+2656 GYDGVIFKNIKDGVDYGSMQDTTDDYVVFKSNQI
-2663 ERKEAWDNGE
+2663 KSATDN
-2673 FEGESTLGDYIND
+2673 
-2686 GIDGGNLEELTN
+2686 
-2698 SASYRAADNMRK
+2698 
-2710 KAILNVRNAI
+2710 
-2720 NGKAK
+2720 
-2725 TIKMYR
+2725 
-2731 SVPSSVK
+2731 
-2738 EGSFRNG
+2738 NG
-2745 DWITPSKD
+2745 DFSSK
-2753 YAKDNANIH
+2753 
-2762 GWGKDYRIIEQEV
+2762 
-2775 PVDEVW
+2775 
-2781 FDGNDIAE
+2781 
-2789 WGYGREEDYANDTDF
+2789 
-2804 AYKNTKNNKKLF
+2804 NK
-2816 DAVTYDDNGN
+2816 
-2826 VIPLSKR
+2826 
-2833 FDEADSDIRFS
+2833 
-2844 LAGLSGAANS
+2844 
-2854 DKAEGVIT
+2854 
-2862 RLQNFNIALKMVKDG
+2862 
-2877 KDAKAI
+2877 
-2883 KMATGWEKGAD
+2883 
-2894 GKWRYEIADA
+2894 
-2904 NITEYDIPD
+2904 
-2913 NIFYNGNIAWNRW
+2913 
-2926 GWSNPIGTLYDILD
+2926 
-2940 APGLFKFYPEL
+2940 
-2951 KDIKVSL
+2951 
-2958 INSNKYNG
+2958 
-2966 GYVDNY
+2966 
-2972 KRLLINK
+2972 
-2979 DLCKMKNGKLI
+2979 
-2990 VNESAKKT
+2990 
-2998 IVHEVQHVIQDI
+2998 
-3010 EGFAKGGNADMFVDN
+3010 
-3025 DIRFAEFDKKVKEQF
+3025 
-3040 GKADAETLAGIIYN
+3040 
-3054 KTPEYVDFKKKLID
+3054 
-3068 IGWNDFFKALRETR
+3068 
-3082 KYTTDNEFMNW
+3082 
-3093 YHKFVEQAKLGSAW
+3093 
-3107 EQYHRLGGEVEA
+3107 
-3119 RNVQKRMGMSAEE
+3119 
-3132 RRNSLAAETEDVPR
+3132 
-3146 SEQDIRFSLKDP
+3146 DIRFSLKDP
-3158 DKTMVGVHNI
+3158 DKTMFGMHNI
-3168 SQDKLLKAIK
+3168 SVDKLRKAIK
-3178 QGGLANPS
+3178 QGGFAAPS
-3186 VAVIDASK
+3186 MGVVDSK
-3194 QQHEGYGEISLV
+3194 NGVYSDYGEITLI
-3206 MPSSKIAKR
+3206 PKAEKLDKR
-3215 TGRNAGTWQG
+3215 KGKNAGTFTA

-3233 QVERQMD
+3233 NVSLKASADGEQKIDRDTYDNKDMDDDMGLSMRDRWTTYLRDGGKPIGVAYQFLSETGKKPKLVKYPKEYPASVVKALKSIYEKGGRIRWIEDYTDDEFDTLANIYKKWRKDSGLDVPTEEELKDKIAAADERIATMKDGDLKDSYIDYTNFLKKHGLTKNEVDNWMNKVMQSSKKQGQVNVRETNDLAIKKVTENPKLSAEFNKWFD
-3240 SKGSEKASSDVMS
+3240 SK
-3253 VPREMQSAVRRD
+3253 
-3265 IDRWLD
+3265 
-3271 NDSANSG
+3271 
-3278 MAYLFLHERGEAPQ
+3278 
-3292 MKKTASKYD
+3292 
-3301 EKVYNELRFVTAG
+3301 
-3314 DFNISGIGESDTKKV
+3314 
-3329 LGMYIDARY
+3329 
-3338 GGDRKAYEQSIKE
+3338 
-3351 WLDRNKA
+3351 
-3358 YLDKGKTEGFRYAMA
+3358 
-3373 KKNLE
+3373 LE
-3378 MYDEYGFNYD
+3378 EYGVNEYLYN
-3388 SVQRFVS
+3388 
-3395 DVQVD
+3395 
-3400 GRKGGKADIEGT
+3400 GM
-3412 LKSAEDYITE
+3412 
-3422 HNLENDFEKW
+3422 
-3432 IGDKEEQYGIKE
+3432 
-3444 VIFDGFTPS
+3444 TPS
-3453 GKRRYVA
+3453 GKRKYVP
-3460 NTLQNVSKIMK
+3460 NTVENAVKIMK
-3471 KQGRNGSS
+3471 KQGVVGGYND
-3479 SLGFSFN
+3479 
-3486 NFAAKLM
+3486 FAVNVGTFIAHLAPSANTLAAMKKNKDKLIPF
-3493 SSYGKLDEIRSKKGL
+3493 GDERHGEMRKQI
-3508 LTSNHEDLDKFRE
+3508 TSEFQ
-3521 KWGDVFLDL
+3521 DL
-3530 GKKCQPDSENPF
+3530 GSILKINPNDAWDDS
-3542 DDYGMERLSEAA
+3542 GMYRMQELAEVKP
-3554 LQRDPQAYLKK
+3554 RDLKK
-3565 EYNVDFSDKD
+3565 YIADNWNKEVSDGWVERYNELVDT
-3575 LKRLNEMIKA
+3575 IKN
-3585 IKDEYPAMYF
+3585 DYPVYYF
-3595 ETKFE
+3595 ETKFM
-3600 RPVMFDEFSAAVV
+3600 RPYGLDEFEKAIV
-3613 PSSARKE
+3613 PKDTPKD
-3620 VKDALDE
+3620 VLDALKN
-3627 AGVPIFEYDT
+3627 AGIDVHTYNNK
-3637 QKDGDRK
+3637 KDREKVTMD
-3644 RAFDEA
+3644 A
-3650 VNSGGNIMFS
+3650 VTGSDGIMFS
-3660 LRYDDYEKS
+3660 LKSMADGSEYASTSLANKLGELTSAKKVDDAIKEAVDNMPSGWKMANKKAIHVAEALADNRKNEIVGNTKFSLRYPDYEKALS
-3669 LADWKKRNGLAKDAK
+3669 DWKKRNGLAKDAK

-3722 HLLFSGDA
+3722 HLLYSNEA

-3753 LPIRI
+3753 LPIRK
-3758 AQDGIMRQLGLDKIG
+3758 AQEGIMRQLGLDKIG

-3806 AYHAMKKALGDSYD
+3806 AYHTMKKALGDSYD

-3828 KHGLERNAFIAFRD
+3828 KHGLERNAVIAFRD

-3849 TRQKGKKDIFD
+3849 TKEKGKKDVFD
-3860 ADGMQKAY
+3860 ADGMQNAY

-3875 GRILNDANYAAG
+3875 ARIMNDANYAAG

-3916 DGNVRDYAG
+3916 EGNLRDYAG

-3932 AADFEVAAA
+3932 APDFEVAAA
-3941 ENVKSVENAHSV
+3941 ENVRNVENAHGA
-3953 EAMNLWDATN
+3953 ETTALWDATN

-3975 AGMMGKSVYDYV
+3975 AGMMSKGVYDYV

-4005 DQVWDYIGG
+4005 DQVWNYVGG
-4014 GRGAFNQTM
+4014 GRGAFNQAM
-4023 KKAGGRKSIADDPI
+4023 KKAEGRKSIADDPI

-4111 IAQFDKDMRDLEA
+4111 IAQFEKDMRDLEA

-4176 ARAQRVRERQS
+4176 VRAQRVRENQS
-4187 GIFDRGLAWLGRKM
+4187 GVLDRSLAWLGRKM

-4225 ASTAIREDARYN
+4225 ASTAIREDGRYN

-4243 FLTNWNSLPLVM
+4243 FATNWNSLPLVM
-4255 KYQSGELRQKVE
+4255 KYHSGKLRQKVE
-4267 DGTATKKE
+4267 DGTATKTE

-4298 FKRKIQE
+4298 FKKKIQND
-4305 ELRDMDRMVANPKRI
+4305 LKDMDRVRVNPKRI
-4320 GHAIMDTIELLNRA
+4320 GHAIMDSIELLNRA

-4357 INNAK
+4357 VNNAK

-4370 KGTGEYGWQ
+4370 KGTDEYGWQ
-4379 IVRNVYLFVNPAI
+4379 MVRNLYLFINPAI

-4397 LGALAKHHPYK
+4397 LGALAKHNPYK

-4430 LSMFGGDDDKDK
+4430 LGMFGGDDDKDK

-4463 NFIKIPLAQ
+4463 DFIKIPLAQ
-4472 EFRGFYAV
+4472 EFRGFYSV
-4480 GDFLASM
+4480 GDMIASK
-4487 LMGGEKA
+4487 LMGGDKA
-4494 KESWKDYALDFIG
+4494 TETWGDYAQDFLG
-4507 QVVDMSPLD
+4507 QVVDMLPLD
-4516 PTGYDGEV
+4516 PTGYDGNV
-4524 AISLMPNAVR
+4524 AVSLMPNAIR

-4574 VRTSRFVNSL
+4574 VRTSRLVNSL

-4597 RFGNPRYNLNNPA
+4597 RFGDPRYNLNNPA

-4625 FGSQAIGVLTKA
+4625 FGSQAVGVLTKA
-4637 LNSDSEVKMADIPL
+4637 LNSDSEIKTADIPL

-4669 DVFWDMKEQ
+4669 DVFWNMKEQ

-4685 LSKLKKEAKSSGD
+4685 LSKLKKEAKASGD
-4698 YSTLEY
+4698 FSTLEGFY
-4704 FFKSDQYAKFKE
+4704 QSEQYAKYKE

-4728 KKENAEKDGE
+4728 KKENAEKDGD

-4744 STGGDIYKKHATSND
+4744 TTGGDIYKRHATSGD

-4787 NSQSKAYY
+4787 NSQSETYY
-4795 NQHSS
+4795 RQHS
-4800 AIDAADEVSTLRSSM
+4800 AVIDAADEASTLRSSM
-4815 NDLKKEM
+4815 NDLKKGM
-4822 LTDGGKDGYNAED
+4822 LTDDGKDGYNAKD

-4845 AISILESAAKTIQ
+4845 AISILENAVKTIQ